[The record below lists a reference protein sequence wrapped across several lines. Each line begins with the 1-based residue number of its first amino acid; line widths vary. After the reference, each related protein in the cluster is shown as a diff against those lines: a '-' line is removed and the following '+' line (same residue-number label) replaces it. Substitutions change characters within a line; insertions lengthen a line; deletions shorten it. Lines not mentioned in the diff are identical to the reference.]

1 MTTLWTLLG
10 IIPWI
15 IVFIHVRYLGL
26 APIMMAMM
34 GAEMVAKVMPIILT
48 ISFNEKIL
56 FGISVGI
63 IVLITSKNNINMT
76 NLIIVP

>member
-1 MTTLWTLLG
+1 MTTLWTLFG
-10 IIPWI
+10 IILWI

-48 ISFNEKIL
+48 ISFNEKYY
-56 FGISVGI
+56 
-63 IVLITSKNNINMT
+63 SK
-76 NLIIVP
+76 